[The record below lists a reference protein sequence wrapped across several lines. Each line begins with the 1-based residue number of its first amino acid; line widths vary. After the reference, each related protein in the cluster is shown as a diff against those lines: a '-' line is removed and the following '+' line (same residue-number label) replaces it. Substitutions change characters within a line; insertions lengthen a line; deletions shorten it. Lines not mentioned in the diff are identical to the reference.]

1 MALSLRLHDVSES
14 HRAEAALRHNRD
26 ELEQRIAERT
36 IDLEVAVA
44 NLREEVE
51 TRSRAERKLRKSDER
66 HRAIHG
72 WGDPGDYVCL
82 SVRDRGCGMNDE
94 TRARVFEPFF
104 TTKQP
109 GEGTGL
115 GMAMVY
121 GLVKQHRG
129 FADVESTPGQ
139 GTTVRI
145 YFPAGEE
152 LAMEVGLDG
161 LEGALPRGTEKILLV
176 EDDVGIRR
184 AAERALDLYGYK
196 VIVAGDG
203 AEGLR
208 LFEESAGEIAL
219 VISDVVMP
227 KMNGHDLYK
236 AIRERSPATKC
247 ILMSGY
253 ADRGRLQ
260 AGEIGAAIPMI
271 AKPWALG
278 ELLRQVRDALD
289 GGGS

>member
-1 MALSLRLHDVSES
+1 M
-14 HRAEAALRHNRD
+14 
-26 ELEQRIAERT
+26 I
-36 IDLEVAVA
+36 
-44 NLREEVE
+44 
-51 TRSRAERKLRKSDER
+51 
-66 HRAIHG
+66 
-72 WGDPGDYVCL
+72 W
-82 SVRDRGCGMNDE
+82 
-94 TRARVFEPFF
+94 
-104 TTKQP
+104 
-109 GEGTGL
+109 
-115 GMAMVY
+115 
-121 GLVKQHRG
+121 
-129 FADVESTPGQ
+129 
-139 GTTVRI
+139 
-145 YFPAGEE
+145 
-152 LAMEVGLDG
+152 
-161 LEGALPRGTEKILLV
+161 LLV
-176 EDDVGIRR
+176 EDEVGIRR
-184 AAERALDLYGYK
+184 AAERALELYGYK

-236 AIRERSPATKC
+236 AIRQRSPATKC

-271 AKPWALG
+271 AKPWTLG